1 MTDVALLSMPFGPV
15 FQPSIALSLL
25 RSGLTR
31 IGIGSRTFYFSLDYA
46 ERIGLRLYAGI
57 SHFGRPPLMKLAG
70 EWIFSGAVFGTNAEA
85 EERYVN
91 EVLRRRRNDYRR
103 TPRPVSEALVR
114 EVVGARRGVEA
125 FLDECAQRVIDE
137 EPRII
142 GLTSVFHQ
150 HVASLAIAKR
160 IKTLR
165 PDVFIVMG
173 GANCDGVMGAETMRQ
188 FTFLDAVVSG
198 EGEQMFSTIV
208 RRVLA
213 GKAVDDL
220 QGVYT
225 RNNVDAKIAA
235 GQFQPTPILMAMDEI
250 PYPDYDEYFERFKR
264 TRFSRR
270 YTPRIM
276 YETSRGCWWGERSHC
291 TFCGLN
297 GATMAYRSKSA
308 PRAMEELRYL
318 AARYENSEIEV
329 TDTIL
334 DLAYFKDFIPALAR
348 EKKDYTLFY
357 ETKANLRKDQ
367 VRMLRD
373 ARILRI
379 QPGVESFSDEI
390 LRLMRKGVTA
400 LQNVQLLKWCKE
412 FGIHPQWNILIGF
425 AREPAEEYARM
436 CRMMPLLWHL
446 PPPADMVPIR
456 IDRFSP
462 NFNEWEKLGFA
473 NVQPLEAYAHVYPFD
488 PAVVRNLAYFF
499 NFGYQQPQ
507 DVDAYA
513 RPLERA
519 VREWMTAA
527 PRSDLFS
534 IDTGDHLLIWD
545 LRPIAQRPLTM
556 LSGAARRIYLACE
569 AVNHPRQLAPQ
580 LGMDVEAVTAE
591 LDRLVSMQ
599 LMLQDGGRYLAL
611 AVQVGEY
618 SPAQPVV
625 DRVYQMAR
633 TLEREKNGIA
643 VRVTRSPKSRSRRLV
658 PSRFEVEKNSVVVV
672 H

>member
-1 MTDVALLSMPFGPV
+1 MTDVALVTMPFGPV

-31 IGIGSRTFYFSLDYA
+31 IGIGSRTFYFSVDYA

-70 EWIFSGAVFGTNAEA
+70 EWIFSGAVFGTSAEA

-91 EVLRRRRNDYRR
+91 DVLRKRRTDYRR
-103 TPRPVSEALVR
+103 APRPVSEALVR
-114 EVVGARRGVEA
+114 TVVAARHGADT
-125 FLDECAQRVIDE
+125 FIDECAKRVADE
-137 EPRII
+137 NPRIV

-150 HVASLAIAKR
+150 HLASLAIAKR
-160 IKTLR
+160 LKALC
-165 PDVFIVMG
+165 PDVFIVIG

-188 FTFLDAVVSG
+188 FGFLDAVVSG
-198 EGEQMFSTIV
+198 EGEEMFTTIV

-213 GKAVDDL
+213 GQAVDDL

-225 RNNVDAKIAA
+225 RRNVDAKIAA
-235 GQFQPTPILMAMDEI
+235 GQFQPTPILMKMDEV
-250 PYPDYDEYFERFKR
+250 PYPDYDEYFERFNR
-264 TRFSRR
+264 SRFSRR

-318 AARYENSEIEV
+318 AGRYENSEIEV

-379 QPGVESFSDEI
+379 QPGIESFSDDV

-412 FGIHPQWNILIGF
+412 FGIHPQWNFLVGF

-436 CRMMPLLWHL
+436 SRMLPLLWHL

-462 NFNEWEKLGFA
+462 NFNESEKLGFR
-473 NVQPLEAYAHVYPFD
+473 NVRPLDAYAHVYPFD
-488 PAVVRNLAYFF
+488 PAAIRNLAYFF
-499 NFGYQQPQ
+499 NFEYQQPQ
-507 DVDAYA
+507 NVDAYA
-513 RPLERA
+513 KPLERA
-519 VREWMTAA
+519 VRAWISASSQ
-527 PRSDLFS
+527 SDLFS

-545 LRPIAQRPLTM
+545 LRPGARHPLTM
-556 LSGAARRIYLACE
+556 LSDASRLIYLACD
-569 AVNHPRQLAPQ
+569 AVNHPRQLASQ
-580 LGMDVEAVTAE
+580 LALDVDAVIAE
-591 LDRLVSMQ
+591 LERLVAKQ

-611 AVQVGEY
+611 AVQAGEY

-625 DRVYQMAR
+625 DRFNRVLR
-633 TLEREKNGIA
+633 TLERTDQGVA
-643 VRVTRSPKSRSRRLV
+643 VRVAHPKSRVRRLV
-658 PSRFEVEKNSVVVV
+658 PSRFEVDRNSVVVV